1 METNKEWFK
10 DWFDT
15 DFYHIL
21 YDERNDEEAELFMK
35 NLASF
40 LKLTP
45 KQTILDMP
53 CGKGRHAIF
62 LNSLGFTVTGAD
74 LSKNNLKLAG
84 EFKNENLS
92 FIQHDM
98 REPLPSQ
105 YDVIVN
111 LFTSFGYF
119 DDAVNSKVLQHLK
132 NGLKTNGILV
142 IDFLNVEKVRKS
154 IVKQEVITKND
165 INFYIDKTISGGF
178 IIKKIMFSDDG
189 KKYNFEE
196 RVRYITLQKF
206 EAYFVLA
213 NLKVKHTFG
222 DYHLNP
228 FDPESSERLIMILE

>member
-1 METNKEWFK
+1 
-10 DWFDT
+10 
-15 DFYHIL
+15 
-21 YDERNDEEAELFMK
+21 
-35 NLASF
+35 
-40 LKLTP
+40 
-45 KQTILDMP
+45 
-53 CGKGRHAIF
+53 
-62 LNSLGFTVTGAD
+62 
-74 LSKNNLKLAG
+74 
-84 EFKNENLS
+84 
-92 FIQHDM
+92 
-98 REPLPSQ
+98 
-105 YDVIVN
+105 
-111 LFTSFGYF
+111 
-119 DDAVNSKVLQHLK
+119 VLQHLK

>member
-15 DFYHIL
+15 NFYHIL

-74 LSKNNLKLAG
+74 LSKNNLKLAD

-119 DDAVNSKVLQHLK
+119 DDAVNSKILQHLK

-154 IVKQEVITKND
+154 IVKQEVITKNGID
-165 INFYIDKTISGGF
+165 FYIDKTISDGF

-196 RVRYITLQKF
+196 RVRYVTLQKF
-206 EAYFVLA
+206 EVYFALA

-228 FDPESSERLIMILE
+228 FDSESSERLIMILE

>member
-74 LSKNNLKLAG
+74 LSKNNLKLAD

-92 FIQHDM
+92 FIQLDM

-132 NGLKTNGILV
+132 NGLKKNGILV